1 MDTAPT
7 ETVTARLP
15 VENIDRIRAE
25 AARRDWSR
33 SQTIARAIEI
43 GLAHLEAQVALP
55 FAEGA
60 AS

>member
-15 VENIDRIRAE
+15 VDTIERIRAE

-55 FAEGA
+55 FVAE

>member
-1 MDTAPT
+1 METAPT
-7 ETVTARLP
+7 DTVSARMP
-15 VENIDRIRAE
+15 VDAIERIRAE

-55 FAEGA
+55 FGGE
-60 AS
+60 S